1 MYAHTLQQRVTGSE
15 DPPPPPQGGSEVAL
29 IFREHLPNGVKYV
42 KFVSADG
49 LGEQI
54 VETREE
60 NRSTLSAIIPCTSF

>member
-1 MYAHTLQQRVTGSE
+1 M
-15 DPPPPPQGGSEVAL
+15 AL

-42 KFVSADG
+42 KFVSQDG

-60 NRSTLSAIIPCTSF
+60 NRSTLSAIIPGTCPAGGRGGCVCKW